1 MGYGRL
7 VRTPALVLG
16 LAFLAVAPPAAAR
29 DRDAWTGDDKLL
41 HFSASAV
48 LAGLGY
54 GVSAFF
60 VSPRS
65 TRAAIGAGS
74 SLTFGVGKEIYDLSG
89 HGTPSW
95 RDLTW
100 DVVGTGVGTAIALG
114 VDLLLGRAT
123 ESRAGTSGLSIRF

>member
-1 MGYGRL
+1 MGYGRR

-16 LAFLAVAPPAAAR
+16 LAFFAVAPPAAAR
-29 DRDAWTGDDKLL
+29 DRDSWTGDDKLL

-54 GVSAFF
+54 GVSSLF
-60 VSPRS
+60 VSPRPA
-65 TRAAIGAGS
+65 RAATGAGAA
-74 SLTFGVGKEIYDLSG
+74 LTFGVGKELYDLSG
-89 HGTPSW
+89 YGTPSW

-123 ESRAGTSGLSIRF
+123 KSRAGTSGLSIRF